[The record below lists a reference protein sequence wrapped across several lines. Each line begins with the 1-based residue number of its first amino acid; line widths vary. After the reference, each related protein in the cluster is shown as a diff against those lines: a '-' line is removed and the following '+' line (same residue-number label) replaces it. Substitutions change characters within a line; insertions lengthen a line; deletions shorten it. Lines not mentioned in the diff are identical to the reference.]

1 MSTPH
6 ILSGADFAL
15 NSYMGHEFEVRE
27 LPSSKSGVC
36 TQRSEDQTCGN
47 GLFAVSE
54 NNDQLLT
61 VNQGFEVEFLYNYPY
76 NLKMENKKQNGK
88 QNKII
93 IIQIKI
99 TNSPN
104 CEPRF

>member
-54 NNDQLLT
+54 NNDQRK
-61 VNQGFEVEFLYNYPY
+61 Y
-76 NLKMENKKQNGK
+76 KKNGLV
-88 QNKII
+88 
-93 IIQIKI
+93 
-99 TNSPN
+99 
-104 CEPRF
+104 

>member
-54 NNDQLLT
+54 NNDQRKYKNGWFSFKYRRLLRAS
-61 VNQGFEVEFLYNYPY
+61 YI
-76 NLKMENKKQNGK
+76 NGTT
-88 QNKII
+88 IF
-93 IIQIKI
+93 
-99 TNSPN
+99 S
-104 CEPRF
+104 

>member
-54 NNDQLLT
+54 NNDQRKYSTRMVGLNIEGY
-61 VNQGFEVEFLYNYPY
+61 VSSYS
-76 NLKMENKKQNGK
+76 NGTT
-88 QNKII
+88 IF
-93 IIQIKI
+93 
-99 TNSPN
+99 S
-104 CEPRF
+104 